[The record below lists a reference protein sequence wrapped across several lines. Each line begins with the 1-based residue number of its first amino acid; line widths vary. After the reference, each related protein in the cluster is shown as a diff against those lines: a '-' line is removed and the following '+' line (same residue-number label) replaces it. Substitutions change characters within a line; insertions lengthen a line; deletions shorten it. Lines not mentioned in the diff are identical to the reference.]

1 MSKIIFSKGK
11 PNKNLI
17 YAISLLM
24 FIVAGHNSVYSQTFV
39 IEPQTGQIMSFGNII
54 VSGSSG
60 SGSVILS
67 PSSTRT
73 FSSGVIA
80 ADNLNV
86 SAIGFRIRA
95 TSFPYLGSIDVAL
108 IMPSSVILYGPGGTT
123 LTLNNF
129 IASPTSPYNFYN
141 YWIFGYK
148 TTEDILIGATLN
160 INSFS
165 NVKPGE
171 YTTSATY
178 EIRINY

>member
-1 MSKIIFSKGK
+1 
-11 PNKNLI
+11 
-17 YAISLLM
+17 
-24 FIVAGHNSVYSQTFV
+24 
-39 IEPQTGQIMSFGNII
+39 
-54 VSGSSG
+54 
-60 SGSVILS
+60 
-67 PSSTRT
+67 
-73 FSSGVIA
+73 
-80 ADNLNV
+80 
-86 SAIGFRIRA
+86 
-95 TSFPYLGSIDVAL
+95 
-108 IMPSSVILYGPGGTT
+108 MPSSVILNGPGGTT

-141 YWIFGYK
+141 YWIFAK

>member
-95 TSFPYLGSIDVAL
+95 TSFPIFASINVAL
-108 IMPSSVILYGPGGTT
+108 IMPSSVTLYGPGETT

-141 YWIFGYK
+141 YLIFGK

>member
-54 VSGSSG
+54 VSGSIG

-95 TSFPYLGSIDVAL
+95 TSFPNWGSINVAL
-108 IMPSSVILYGPGGTT
+108 IMPSSVILYGPGGTHKYFT
-123 LTLNNF
+123 DKVIIYAYSVIFAIF
-129 IASPTSPYNFYN
+129 IAFELCAYDLFYKQKKHSLK
-141 YWIFGYK
+141 FK
-148 TTEDILIGATLN
+148 
-160 INSFS
+160 
-165 NVKPGE
+165 
-171 YTTSATY
+171 
-178 EIRINY
+178 